1 MPREGDIESCWN
13 IAMEGGRVQNGRVII
28 EEFITFQSEITLLTV
43 RSVNGTSFCAP
54 IGHIQESGDY
64 IESWRPHNM
73 SDKQME
79 DAKYIAR
86 TITDELG
93 GYGLF
98 GIELFLARIKC
109 ILARCL
115 RDRMIPA
122 WLRW

>member
-1 MPREGDIESCWN
+1 
-13 IAMEGGRVQNGRVII
+13 
-28 EEFITFQSEITLLTV
+28 
-43 RSVNGTSFCAP
+43 
-54 IGHIQESGDY
+54 
-64 IESWRPHNM
+64 M

-98 GIELFLARIKC
+98 GIELFLSRIKC